1 MKIWLVYTITN
12 VWRFLLFFFFP
23 FFYRLRESTT
33 VNLIVEMDRFCSII
47 AVLWHFGQWGKW
59 MNNFLSFPV
68 QMQVWYWSLMR
79 AYFARSTFL
88 HQVFMLKNVWPPC
101 QLILHVCVRTTENKQ
116 YSKTNRP
123 DLTNLMKVNRKRNL
137 IFVCL

>member
-1 MKIWLVYTITN
+1 MLFVKLI
-12 VWRFLLFFFFP
+12 FFFIIFFWDEDMIGIQNNKCMAIFIVFILS

-116 YSKTNRP
+116 YS
-123 DLTNLMKVNRKRNL
+123 
-137 IFVCL
+137 